1 MKNKSSKYKT
11 DQEIFW
17 ASDFGNSY
25 VQRSKDFENR
35 AFTIGTDLLKN
46 KINIK
51 SAIELGSNIGLNLD
65 GLKSIYKNI
74 DLFGVEINNK
84 AYSILK
90 KKHKCQKK
98 SILDFETKKK
108 YDITLIC
115 GVLIHINPVYLN
127 SIYKKLYKMSK
138 KYIYLSEYFNPT
150 PVTLKYR
157 GHNEKL
163 YKRDFAKELWNLYP
177 NLKLVDYGFHWKQD
191 PIIKNDC
198 DDNNWFLF
206 EK

>member
-65 GLKSIYKNI
+65 GLKSIYENI

-98 SILDFETKKK
+98 SILDFETKKNM
-108 YDITLIC
+108 ISL
-115 GVLIHINPVYLN
+115 
-127 SIYKKLYKMSK
+127 
-138 KYIYLSEYFNPT
+138 
-150 PVTLKYR
+150 
-157 GHNEKL
+157 
-163 YKRDFAKELWNLYP
+163 
-177 NLKLVDYGFHWKQD
+177 
-191 PIIKNDC
+191 
-198 DDNNWFLF
+198 
-206 EK
+206 